1 MAFLEMRVPQP
12 FTNRS
17 GLLEVPNT
25 GGAVIDLNADTIT
38 ATNGEAVTSWAS
50 TGTNPLTL
58 NQKWGTGIS
67 FPILRQDAVNGHN
80 AVDFL
85 GSHSIFSESELIL
98 PAGQPSTY
106 AMVVKMRTSGRI
118 LSGYPADSNYRT
130 VTHRGTD
137 IRIASQ
143 EVGEAVSANVIPV
156 DTPAAWHVLIARWS
170 ADGNLTLM
178 TSEGKQ
184 LTSPSSAGQALGVII
199 GSTSSGATPLDG
211 QVARLSMWD
220 RALTDLDCQSLMAK
234 LRSEYA
240 IKGGE

>member
-12 FTNRS
+12 FTDPS

-25 GGAVIDLNADTIT
+25 SGAVVDLNADTIT
-38 ATNGEAVTSWAS
+38 AANGEEVTSWAS
-50 TGTNPLTL
+50 TGTIPLTL
-58 NQKWGTGIS
+58 NQKWGTGIL
-67 FPILRQDAVNGHN
+67 FPILRQGAANGHN

-85 GSHSIFSESELIL
+85 GSHSITSDRELIL
-98 PAGQPSTY
+98 PAGEPSTC

-118 LSGYPADSNYRT
+118 LSGFPTDNNFRT
-130 VTHRGTD
+130 VTHRGAD
-137 IRIASQ
+137 IQVTSQ
-143 EVGEAVSANVIPV
+143 EVGGPVRVSTVPV
-156 DTPAAWHVLIARWS
+156 DNPAAWHILIARWS

-184 LTSPSSAGQALGVII
+184 LTSPNSMGQILGVII
-199 GSTSSGATPLDG
+199 GTTSAGGTPLDG

-220 RALTDLDCQSLMAK
+220 RALTDMDCQSLMAK

-240 IKGGE
+240 I